1 MYRRY
6 LDKGKR
12 DSYVFSGALVQS
24 STLDVSQYIYSKGV
38 MYLVGYILYFSTITI
53 DDKII

>member
-12 DSYVFSGALVQS
+12 DLYVFSGALVQS